1 MMASNKT
8 AFLRQAI
15 LERIR
20 HGKYP
25 VGGRLPGVRV
35 LAEEFDVH
43 PNTAARVV
51 ANLARDGVVR
61 SDHGRGTYVLAV
73 PGAEAD
79 TSAVERVVTGMRELA
94 RQAHRLGVTRREW
107 GALVA
112 EAESQAFEDDGP
124 SMWFVECSLRDAE
137 ELSQSLSTLLER
149 PVRPLLVDALPHH
162 VVGGGGGGEIFVTT
176 PFHVEEVEAEI
187 EDAARIVCVNV
198 VPTSETLVRFAHLSP
213 STEVAVV
220 ASNRQTLVRFVRMLT
235 TYTRIRPV
243 AAVLVDDPAAP
254 HAVLAADVVID
265 SHSIHDTVMGWR
277 PTGEVLTIRYQIEP
291 TSLAF
296 LREVLRQRAERVMA
310 AGAARTATV
319 EGTLVERAAPSR

>member
-1 MMASNKT
+1 MMSTSKT

-15 LERIR
+15 VERIR
-20 HGKYP
+20 HGRYP
-25 VGGRLPGVRV
+25 VGGRLPGLRA

-61 SDHGRGTYVLAV
+61 SDHGRGTYVLSV
-73 PGAEAD
+73 PGAEAE
-79 TSAVERVVTGMRELA
+79 TSAIEGVVAGMRELA
-94 RQAHRLGVTRREW
+94 TQARRLGVTRREW
-107 GALVA
+107 AALAA
-112 EAESQAFEDDGP
+112 EAESRAFEDDGP

-162 VVGGGGGGEIFVTT
+162 LLDRRGGEVYVTT

-187 EDAARIVCVNV
+187 EDAARVVCVNV
-198 VPTSETLVRFAHLSP
+198 VPTSETLVRFAHVP
-213 STEVAVV
+213 SSTRVAVV
-220 ASNRQTLVRFVRMLT
+220 ASNRQTLARFVRMLT

-243 AAVLVDDPAAP
+243 VALLADDPDAPAAVAD
-254 HAVLAADVVID
+254 ADVVID
-265 SHSIHDTVMGWR
+265 SHSIHDTVVGWR
-277 PTGEVLTIRYQIEP
+277 PGAEVLTIRYQIEP

-296 LREVLRQRAERVMA
+296 LREVLRQRSEVAVGTAA
-310 AGAARTATV
+310 AG
-319 EGTLVERAAPSR
+319 